1 METQWIFVGNSMKS
15 QVEYGLQTVFVFDT
29 LIAYENLVE
38 CIYQMEKSYGQVLN
52 RRYEYE
58 AG

>member
-1 METQWIFVGNSMKS
+1 MKS

-38 CIYQMEKSYGQVLN
+38 SIYQMEKSYRQVLN